1 MNIND
6 KPFAVIDIGSNTV
19 RLVIFNGLNSGFI
32 PLYNE
37 RVQCGLGKDLT
48 TTGNLSPESIVVA
61 INAVQRFKIIAESMG
76 ATIEVF
82 ATAAVREAND
92 QKYFINKLLKLGI
105 KITVLS
111 GADEAKFSSAGVFSS
126 FLNINGFMGDLGGGS
141 LELVGSHNNISEIAT
156 LPIGTLRQPS
166 IHRREEKLIKK
177 LDEMF
182 STIEWL
188 SKYKNQAFYLVGGAW
203 RALAKL
209 HMNQCKYPISIIHNY
224 TINFDEALNFCKI
237 LSILSSSSID
247 AISTISK
254 ERRKTLPYAAI
265 VLERILYAAQP
276 KSLIFSSYGLREGF
290 LQNYLTISEKRK
302 DPLLTSCRMISK
314 KESRFGEM
322 NKTLLFLKPIFLS
335 FPESELRLIEAV
347 SLLSDIGWSVH
358 PDSRAESAF
367 NRIINSPLVAI
378 DHSERIYLAIS
389 IMTRYR
395 GNLSKK
401 KYVSD
406 FLHPE
411 KVKRAKIVGASFDLA
426 YAITGG
432 VDSSIDSFSLKY
444 NYKTIILNN
453 NNDNNKLL
461 AGEIVKKRINTLCKY
476 LRCKY
481 SIIY

>member
-19 RLVIFNGLNSGFI
+19 RLVIFNGLTSGSF

-48 TTGNLSPESIVVA
+48 TTGNLSPEAVVVA

-76 ATIEVF
+76 ATINIF

-92 QKYFINKLLKLGI
+92 QKLFIKKLLKLGI
-105 KITVLS
+105 EIRVLS
-111 GADEAKFSSAGVFSS
+111 GVDEAKFSSKGVFSS
-126 FLNINGFMGDLGGGS
+126 FVNANGFMGDLGGGS
-141 LELVGSHNNISEIAT
+141 LELVGSNNSSSEMIT
-156 LPIGTLRQPS
+156 LPIGTLRQRT
-166 IHRREEKLIKK
+166 IHRIKEKIIKE
-177 LDEMF
+177 LDYML
-182 STIEWL
+182 SNIEWL
-188 SKYKNQAFYLVGGAW
+188 GKYKNQVFYVVGGAW

-209 HMNQCKYPISIIHNY
+209 HMIQCNYPVSIIHNY
-224 TINFDEALNFCKI
+224 SINFDEALNFCKV

-247 AISTISK
+247 TISTISK
-254 ERRKTLPYAAI
+254 ERRKTLPYAAL

-276 KSLIFSSYGLREGF
+276 KSVIFSSYGLREGF
-290 LQNYLTISEKRK
+290 LQNSLTDSEKNK
-302 DPLLTSCRMISK
+302 DPLLTSCKIISQN
-314 KESRFGEM
+314 ESRFDEM
-322 NKTLLFLKPIFLS
+322 SNTMLFLKPIFLG
-335 FPESELRLIEAV
+335 FPESEIRLIKAV

-358 PDSRAESAF
+358 PDFRAEFAF

-395 GNLSKK
+395 GNLLKK

-432 VDSSIDSFSLKY
+432 VDSSIDKFSLKY
-444 NYKTIILNN
+444 NYKKITIKNINY
-453 NNDNNKLL
+453 NNKLF
-461 AGEIVKKRINTLCKY
+461 AGEIVKKRLNTLCRH
-476 LRCKY
+476 LRCEY
-481 SIIY
+481 SIIN